1 MSRRSGTKG
10 FILCSLVIL
19 LTFFSGAAFGASAVV
34 ENNSTNTTKYNNNP
48 PIETTNTDRYGMWS
62 RNGASVENAKKTGS
76 YYDPNPT
83 TISTEGNN
91 SHGMVAQGYG
101 KPFLITYYSKAFNY
115 GSIITTGDE
124 AYGMWATGGAE
135 IHNEKED
142 LSTGFWKTELFTGS
156 ITTTGPGSHGMM
168 AEGTGSKAWNSGTIN
183 TEGPNS
189 YGMLATGGAEVHN
202 FDWHGIS
209 ASPGTITTEGE
220 GSHGMAA
227 EGTGSKAWNSGTIFT
242 KGNGSYGMLAT
253 GGAEV
258 HNFDW
263 YLLPSPG
270 TITTE
275 GEGSHGMAAEGTGSK
290 AWNSGTINT
299 EGPNSYGMLATGGAE
314 VHNFDWYLLPSPGTI
329 TTEGEGSH
337 GMVAEGSGSQAW
349 NGGNIATEKDHSY
362 GMWATNGARV
372 NSFYGILLGDIETKG
387 FGSHGMVA
395 EGSGSQAW
403 NGGHIDTIGESA
415 YGMWAT
421 GGAQAFNVGIHFD
434 AWGLFTLDL
443 GGNIETGGADS
454 HGMVAEGS
462 GSIVGNIG
470 SSITTKGD
478 GAFGMVAS
486 GDSIAANLG
495 KVETQGSSSHGMAAH
510 NFALALN
517 AGFGEGSIIPGT
529 IETTSGDAYGMWGH
543 DLGLVVNAGEIDT
556 EGDRS
561 HGMVAQNTSV
571 AVNFGLS
578 NLGSDLL
585 GGLLKTIGLGD
596 LSSIVEGLGGGL
608 PGEITTTGDSAHGM
622 VARNW
627 SAAINLSKIAT
638 HGENSFGMQ
647 AEDFGLALN
656 MGDIATEKDG
666 SHGMVAEDRSIAVN
680 AGSPLSA
687 VGNLLSGLIPDNLIE
702 GIDLKTI
709 VSSLFGGGSSKIET
723 WGDDAH
729 GMVARNWSA
738 AINLDE
744 IVTHGGNSYGMHA
757 EDFGLALNMGQIT
770 TGDPDDS
777 SIGTGSHG
785 MVAEDR
791 SIAVNAGSPLSAV
804 GNLLSGLIPDN
815 LIEGID
821 LKTIVSSLFGS
832 GSSKIETW
840 GDDAHG
846 MVARNWSV
854 AINLDEITTH
864 GSGAHGMEAFDHSMI
879 TNVDTDSIET
889 FGDEAF
895 GMYAFH
901 HSLGLNTGAITT
913 HGLKSHGMVAKDD
926 SLIINT
932 GPIVTLNHGAVGMK
946 AQMDSTALNLEGSI
960 VTSGHGAHGMFA
972 EDDSTAVSIGSIV
985 TSGHGA
991 VGMKAKNDSTAVSVG
1006 NIETSGNRAHGMYT
1020 EDDSTAVSI
1029 GSIIT
1034 SGHGAVG
1041 MKAKNDSTAVS
1052 VGSIVTSGHGAHGM
1066 VADDPSTVINIGTII
1081 TSGNGAIGMFANHD
1095 SLALSIGSIK
1105 TSGHGAHGMYAEDDS
1120 EAINIGSIITSG
1132 HGAVGV
1138 KAADDSFG
1146 LSVGSIIT
1154 SGHGAHG
1161 MYAEDDSTA
1170 VSIGSIVTSGHGAMG
1185 MKAKDDSTAVSV
1197 GSIVTSGH
1205 GAHGM
1210 FANDNS
1216 QAFNIGSIITSG
1228 HGAVGMKAKDD
1239 STAVSVGNIE
1249 TSGNRAHGMF
1259 AEDDSTAVSIGSIVT
1274 SGHGAVGMKAKND
1287 STAVSVGSIVT
1298 SGHGAHGMYAED
1310 DSEAINIGSIV
1321 TSGHGAVGM
1330 KAKNDSFGLSV
1341 GSIITSGHGAH
1352 GMYAEDESVVVNTG
1366 LGLVTTTGNHSAG
1379 MRAQSDSEALNEG
1392 LIITFGRASHGM
1404 LLGDGSFGKNSGAIL
1419 TFGPDSDAVRLYDS
1433 KFVNRGIL
1441 GSFGD
1446 GGYALSAFDDS
1457 FAILLDGTVLAG
1469 SHTLWGDDTSRLLV
1483 RMDDP
1488 TQTDPFSA
1496 QVQGFDLFTKRGT
1509 GWMTLEEG
1517 SFVDG
1522 HTAHK
1527 GGTLEIESQTQ
1538 FTTNTYSQSLGSTLY
1553 VYMNPGSYTDN
1564 DEIPLWVEGDADIR
1578 GMLTIDASTGS
1589 MPGFYTYIRAN
1600 DYGTSNFETEFV
1612 NKDPLFTYYMPQWI
1626 EVSSWHYT
1634 SMVGYSF
1641 SHAAL
1646 GMVAAIDDWSLL
1658 RYAMANHLNDV
1669 ADCMKQLEVGEKKI
1683 HAQVLAG
1690 QTKRDPSSATSAGF
1704 DSTQKGISLGFD
1716 KKQDDSTLWGLY
1728 VGYTEKDIDF
1738 TGLPMVYADWESQD
1752 TWHFGAYI
1760 SKRWDKW
1767 ILSDTLTYRRAS
1779 HDTFRKQVGGDARA
1793 SFDSWAVTNDLRLG
1807 YVAKEIG
1814 EGSHWQVIPEVG
1826 LNVGYINR
1834 GGYTE
1839 DNGFTYGDFSHTVV
1853 ESVVG
1858 IRFKGEYLRA
1868 DGSTFIPQLRLGWA
1882 HILSGEDITI
1892 EQSWGGTTY
1901 SFTESLDRDYLV
1913 ADLGLSLCKYGNM
1926 DLSLNYGG
1934 RFGSNSTTHGGWL
1947 RLEWKF

>member
-1006 NIETSGNRAHGMYT
+1006 
-1020 EDDSTAVSI
+1020 
-1029 GSIIT
+1029 
-1034 SGHGAVG
+1034 
-1041 MKAKNDSTAVS
+1041 
-1052 VGSIVTSGHGAHGM
+1052 
-1066 VADDPSTVINIGTII
+1066 
-1081 TSGNGAIGMFANHD
+1081 
-1095 SLALSIGSIK
+1095 
-1105 TSGHGAHGMYAEDDS
+1105 
-1120 EAINIGSIITSG
+1120 
-1132 HGAVGV
+1132 
-1138 KAADDSFG
+1138 
-1146 LSVGSIIT
+1146 
-1154 SGHGAHG
+1154 
-1161 MYAEDDSTA
+1161 
-1170 VSIGSIVTSGHGAMG
+1170 
-1185 MKAKDDSTAVSV
+1185 
-1197 GSIVTSGH
+1197 
-1205 GAHGM
+1205 
-1210 FANDNS
+1210 
-1216 QAFNIGSIITSG
+1216 
-1228 HGAVGMKAKDD
+1228 
-1239 STAVSVGNIE
+1239 
-1249 TSGNRAHGMF
+1249 
-1259 AEDDSTAVSIGSIVT
+1259 
-1274 SGHGAVGMKAKND
+1274 
-1287 STAVSVGSIVT
+1287 SIVT

-1330 KAKNDSFGLSV
+1330 KAKNDSFGLSVGSIITSGHGAHGMFAEDDSEAINIGSIITSGHGAVGVKAKNDSFGLSV

-1858 IRFKGEYLRA
+1858 IRFKGEYLRG